1 MSSGQ
6 KNGSL
11 VWLRRDL
18 RLRDNAAIGTAV
30 SHDGPVHLAFVFDT
44 EILDL
49 LEPEDRRVEFIH
61 QATHA
66 IDTALREQGGQLHVL
81 HGKPGEL
88 IPKLA
93 RKLKVARVVCARDY
107 EPNAISR
114 DLAVEDQLREQDV
127 AYEQVRDHVIFEQD
141 NLLTGAGKPYT
152 VFTPY
157 KKKWLATVK
166 TSQFDPIEY
175 SLEKQ
180 LGEPVSAK
188 PFPTLKSLGFKKT
201 NLTDLGISGS
211 EQTAQTLL
219 EEFSARIGHYTDAR
233 NFPSVRGVSY
243 LSVHL
248 RFGTL
253 SIRAATRAAQ
263 AHIKAGK
270 TKRDG
275 AQTWLSELIW
285 RDFYFQILHHFP
297 HVASRSFRPAYD
309 QIKWADDSTLFDAWC
324 NGQTGYPLVDAAMA
338 QINQTGYM
346 HNRLRMVVASFL
358 TKDLGIDWRLGEQY
372 FARHLNDFD
381 LSANNGGWQWASS
394 SGCDAQPYFRIFNP
408 ITQSERFDSNG
419 KFIRKYLPQ
428 LANLPDKKIH
438 SPWTADSQTLSEAG
452 VTLGK
457 NYPFPVVDH
466 AQARKQTLDRYSV
479 VKSKES

>member
-6 KNGSL
+6 KTGSL

-18 RLRDNAAIGTAV
+18 RLHDNAAIGAALA
-30 SHDGPVHLAFVFDT
+30 HDGPIHLAFVFDT
-44 EILDL
+44 DILDL
-49 LEPEDRRVEFIH
+49 LPRADRRVEFIH

-66 IDTALREQGGQLHVL
+66 IDAQLREQGGQLHVL
-81 HGKPGEL
+81 HGRPGEL
-88 IPKLA
+88 IPKLV
-93 RKLKVARVVCARDY
+93 RKLKVGRVVCARDY
-107 EPNAISR
+107 EPSAISR
-114 DLAVEDQLREQDV
+114 DQTVSDLLSEQDV

-157 KKKWLATVK
+157 KKKWLSTVK
-166 TSQFDPIEY
+166 SSQFEPIVY
-175 SLEKQ
+175 K
-180 LGEPVSAK
+180 LGKRLGKSTSAK
-188 PFPTLKSLGFKKT
+188 KFPSLKSFGFEKT
-201 NLTDLGISGS
+201 NLTDLGIHGS
-211 EQTAQTLL
+211 ELTAQELL
-219 EEFSARIGHYTDAR
+219 RDFSNRIGQYTDAR
-233 NFPSVRGVSY
+233 NFPAIRGVSY

-248 RFGTL
+248 RFGTC

-263 AHIKAGK
+263 SHIKAGK
-270 TKRDG
+270 ANRDG

-297 HVASRSFRPAYD
+297 HVVEGSFRPEYD
-309 QIKWADDSTLFDAWC
+309 RIKWVDDPSRFDAWC
-324 NGQTGYPLVDAAMA
+324 RGQTGYPLVDAAMA

-372 FARHLNDFD
+372 FAQHLNDFD

-408 ITQSERFDSNG
+408 VTQSERFDAKG

-428 LANLPDKKIH
+428 LAELPDKKIH
-438 SPWTADSQTLSEAG
+438 SPWTADAQTLSDAG
-452 VTLGK
+452 VSLGQ
-457 NYPFPVVDH
+457 NYPHPVVDH
-466 AQARKQTLDRYSV
+466 AQARKETLDRYSV
-479 VKSKES
+479 VKSKGS